1 MESNTD
7 FYDMWLKSQK
17 QFVDG
22 WLDSI
27 KNMQD
32 AFGGSKDFSNPAGGA
47 FNLYNSWL
55 KTVGI
60 SFDNLMK
67 NFSSDS
73 GRDAFSKLFSG
84 ADAYMKVFEF
94 WSPLQKAML
103 NKEINPEVYLDLFK
117 PAMYKEV
124 IDKIFGFNNA
134 DSMKEFYGYASKL
147 IDTWGGSSQNIIKP
161 WLDAM
166 QRSGTPFMSFAG
178 GDMDAGLKI
187 FQNAYSAFD
196 GTFGK
201 AFKMPA
207 VGKDREKFE
216 LILSCFDKY
225 SNYQK
230 NYVEFQHLTYKT
242 SNEASKKLFETITA
256 KIKNGEKIET
266 YGEFFKLWMEE
277 NEKTFNVLFKTD
289 EFSKIQANVLD
300 TALATKR
307 QFAKLIELLLEDY
320 PIALRSEVDDAYKMI
335 HDLKKRVRALEQ
347 KANN

>member
-22 WLDSI
+22 WLESI

-32 AFGGSKDFSNPAGGA
+32 AIGGSKDSNPAGGA

-60 SFDNLMK
+60 SFDNMMK
-67 NFSSDS
+67 NFSSET

-84 ADAYMKVFEF
+84 ADGYMKLFEF
-94 WSPLQKAML
+94 WSPLQKMMQTNVTDPKA
-103 NKEINPEVYLDLFK
+103 YLDLFN
-117 PAMYKEV
+117 PSMYKEV

-134 DSMKEFYGYASKL
+134 DSMQDFYGHASKL
-147 IDTWGGSSQNIIKP
+147 MEAFGGSSQNIIKP

-166 QRSGTPFMSFAG
+166 QKNGAPFMSFASG
-178 GDMDAGLKI
+178 GDIDAGLKI

-201 AFKMPA
+201 AFKMPT
-207 VGKDREKFE
+207 VGKDREKIE

-225 SNYQK
+225 STYQK
-230 NYVEFQHLTYKT
+230 NYIEFQHLTYKT
-242 SNEASKKLFETITA
+242 SNEASKKLFETITT

-266 YGEFFKLWMEE
+266 YGEFFKLWLEE

-289 EFSKIQANVLD
+289 EFSKIQSGILD
-300 TALATKR
+300 TGLATKR
-307 QFAKLIELLLEDY
+307 QFQKLIELLLEDY
-320 PIALRSEVDDAYKMI
+320 PIALRSEVDDAYKSI
-335 HDLKKRVRALEQ
+335 HDLKMRVRALEQ
-347 KANN
+347 KG